1 MLRSLYEAGPPLVLS
16 TGTSAKPDAG
26 DSRRSR
32 VRVVC
37 MVLAVSCPNVSSA
50 VHFLL
55 CGAYS
60 HYEVGPALNQKETEL
75 VPVWCVNISC
85 VEPISPHESHSQSKD
100 RLFWSMDEQFHL
112 AVG

>member
-60 HYEVGPALNQKETEL
+60 HYEVGPAPLEPERNRSGSRL
-75 VPVWCVNISC
+75 VCQRQWC
-85 VEPISPHESHSQSKD
+85 
-100 RLFWSMDEQFHL
+100 
-112 AVG
+112 

>member
-1 MLRSLYEAGPPLVLS
+1 MLGSLSEAGPPLVLS

-26 DSRRSR
+26 DGRRSR

-60 HYEVGPALNQKETEL
+60 HYEVGPAPRTRKELNWFPSGVSASVVLTL
-75 VPVWCVNISC
+75 ILCNC
-85 VEPISPHESHSQSKD
+85 
-100 RLFWSMDEQFHL
+100 
-112 AVG
+112 